1 MADRPADCRNWPPS
15 CRPSARRADTPTA
28 PTAATACRA
37 GLPIYRRDRLPR
49 RSADL
54 PPGRPEPPP
63 KGIYRARYSSL
74 IAYAY
79 MPPIVPQMQ
88 RFAQKMPLN
97 FVQKNFPTSPLKGD
111 WGTKTALLTAQKS
124 AAIMQGKR
132 TATATAAQ
140 RTADHGDQKGEVNM
154 TTPNTGELLVQQAQE
169 AERLRLLILAD
180 ECKTIEEFREK
191 LRERLNK

>member
-1 MADRPADCRNWPPS
+1 
-15 CRPSARRADTPTA
+15 
-28 PTAATACRA
+28 
-37 GLPIYRRDRLPR
+37 
-49 RSADL
+49 
-54 PPGRPEPPP
+54 
-63 KGIYRARYSSL
+63 
-74 IAYAY
+74 
-79 MPPIVPQMQ
+79 MPPIVPQTR
-88 RFAQKMPLN
+88 RFAQKTPRN

>member
-1 MADRPADCRNWPPS
+1 
-15 CRPSARRADTPTA
+15 
-28 PTAATACRA
+28 
-37 GLPIYRRDRLPR
+37 
-49 RSADL
+49 
-54 PPGRPEPPP
+54 
-63 KGIYRARYSSL
+63 
-74 IAYAY
+74 
-79 MPPIVPQMQ
+79 MPPIAPQTQ
-88 RFAQKMPLN
+88 RFAQKTPQN

-191 LRERLNK
+191 LRELQKHVPVYVTEDMVGHKLGEFAPTRTFKGHAGSKTSNNGK

>member
-1 MADRPADCRNWPPS
+1 M
-15 CRPSARRADTPTA
+15 
-28 PTAATACRA
+28 
-37 GLPIYRRDRLPR
+37 
-49 RSADL
+49 
-54 PPGRPEPPP
+54 
-63 KGIYRARYSSL
+63 
-74 IAYAY
+74 
-79 MPPIVPQMQ
+79 
-88 RFAQKMPLN
+88 
-97 FVQKNFPTSPLKGD
+97 QKNFPTSPLKGD

-132 TATATAAQ
+132 TATATAA
-140 RTADHGDQKGEVNM
+140 HGDQKGELNM